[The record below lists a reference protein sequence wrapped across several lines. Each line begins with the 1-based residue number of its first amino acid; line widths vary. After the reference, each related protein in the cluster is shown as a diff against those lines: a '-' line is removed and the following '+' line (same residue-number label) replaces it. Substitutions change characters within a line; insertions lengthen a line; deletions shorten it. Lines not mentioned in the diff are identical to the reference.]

1 MPKSRN
7 ASLTF
12 SVVDRPGA
20 GGQIPPRL
28 AGKPLAGR
36 GTVDANLLNALVA
49 AYLALTALYP
59 LSRLVA
65 QLFRDETPPWVLI
78 ADILS
83 EPATFGALA
92 NTIDSAVWSSALAAL
107 IGTTAAIVVALT
119 DIRLKGAAT
128 FLVLL
133 PLLVPSQIMALA
145 WKELFSIAA
154 ADGGKNPLY
163 SREGV
168 ILVLGIEHSTAVFLS
183 VRANLRGISRELIEA
198 ARDSGAGPLRVIR
211 TVLLPLIA
219 PGILAGVSI
228 SFVGAIGNFGV
239 PALLGIPGRYP
250 VLSTLIY
257 RKLNGFGPAVLGETA
272 VLSVVLITLAG
283 AGLVLRALVSRRI
296 HATASAEAGM
306 AAPFKLG
313 RWRLPVEALLWALFA
328 GISIMPFTALAY
340 SSLLPAVG
348 VELTRASVTLANY
361 RFVLFG
367 QEAIVR
373 AFGNSVLLSLLA
385 SLASAVVSIPLAYLA
400 IVRRN
405 RFARFLDIVSDAP
418 YAIPGIVLSIAMI
431 LSFIRPLPVVGSLYG
446 TFWILLIAYLAR
458 FLAPAAKTV
467 VSGLERFDVRLEEAA
482 QVAGAGMIRRLFT
495 VILPAAAPAA
505 GAGALLVFMQAV
517 NELTV
522 SSLLWSTGHETIG
535 VMIYSLQ
542 YEGNST
548 AAAAVSVLS
557 ILMILALASAFS
569 LAGRNLPEGVVPW
582 RF

>member
-348 VELTRASVTLANY
+348 VELTRASVTLAKY